1 MASITIRNI
10 PDSILRRIRTLSE
23 IEKRSINSELLIL
36 IENGLN
42 KEIETKETG
51 TLILSKESQ
60 IKMWESMSGTWEDI
74 RSTEE
79 IIEDIYSHRTKGESG
94 RSMILIDTDIC
105 IELLRGNKKVI
116 EKRKEENDTIALSF
130 MTVSELYYG
139 AYKSNKP
146 SHNTSL
152 VEEFILTV
160 NVIQSSLRI
169 SKRFGDLKSKLQ
181 REGILIEDAD
191 IFVAATCLETCEK
204 LITGNI
210 KHYNRIDEL
219 KIENWIR

>member
-10 PDSILRRIRTLSE
+10 PDSVLRRIRTLSE

-79 IIEDIYSHRTKGESG
+79 IIEDIYSHRTKG
-94 RSMILIDTDIC
+94 RA
-105 IELLRGNKKVI
+105 V
-116 EKRKEENDTIALSF
+116 
-130 MTVSELYYG
+130 
-139 AYKSNKP
+139 
-146 SHNTSL
+146 
-152 VEEFILTV
+152 
-160 NVIQSSLRI
+160 
-169 SKRFGDLKSKLQ
+169 DL
-181 REGILIEDAD
+181 
-191 IFVAATCLETCEK
+191 
-204 LITGNI
+204 
-210 KHYNRIDEL
+210 
-219 KIENWIR
+219 